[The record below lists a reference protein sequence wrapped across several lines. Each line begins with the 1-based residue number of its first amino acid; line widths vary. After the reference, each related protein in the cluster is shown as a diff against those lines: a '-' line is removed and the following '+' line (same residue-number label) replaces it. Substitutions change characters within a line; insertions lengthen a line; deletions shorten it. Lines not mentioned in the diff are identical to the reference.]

1 MKQEEFLQLLMSQL
15 IELNEEDKNQLREY
29 YNELIMDGMELGKTE
44 DEIINEFGPADQ
56 VAARI
61 RKEYAEYGEML
72 SALPSKSRFSGKE
85 EYRSENTK
93 IHTIIIDASNIP
105 VDVIPVREGSVKVDF
120 KPRDGVDTVS
130 SNTIDGE
137 FTFIHRMRS
146 FSFNFFSLFQGPRR
160 IVVEVPEDFEGNLS
174 VKTTNGSINVKGL
187 KNLSNAKFLTS
198 NAKITAI
205 NFVCKS
211 VFMKTSNGSLN
222 LDNIHGDEMEAE
234 TSNAHIA
241 ADSCAM
247 SNALMLTT
255 KNGAIGVHNIECD
268 KIVLKTSNAAITGT
282 IHGDM
287 RDYAIQSHTSNAS
300 CNLPNYSYPEQKKNL
315 VARTSNGRI
324 QVEFVR

>member
-44 DEIINEFGPADQ
+44 EGIINEFGPADQ

-72 SALPSKSRFSGKE
+72 SALPSKSRFSGKK

-93 IHTIIIDASNIP
+93 IHTIIIEASNIP
-105 VDVIPVREGSVKVDF
+105 VDVVPAHEGSVKVDF

-198 NAKITAI
+198 N
-205 NFVCKS
+205 
-211 VFMKTSNGSLN
+211 GSLN

-241 ADSCAM
+241 SDSCAM

-300 CNLPNYSYPEQKKNL
+300 CNLPNFSYPEQKKNL

>member
-1 MKQEEFLQLLMSQL
+1 MKQEEFIQLLMSQL

-29 YNELIMDGMELGKTE
+29 YNELIMDGIELGKTE
-44 DEIINEFGPADQ
+44 DEIISEFGPADQ

-72 SALPSKSRFSGKE
+72 SSLPSKSKYAGKE

-93 IHTIIIDASNIP
+93 IHTINIEARNIP
-105 VDVIPVREGSVKVDF
+105 VDVVTVREGSVKVDF
-120 KPRDGVDTVS
+120 KPREGIDIVS
-130 SNTIDGE
+130 SSTIDGE
-137 FTFIHRMRS
+137 FSFNHRMRS
-146 FSFNFFSLFQGPRR
+146 FAFNIFSWFQGSRR
-160 IVVEVPEDFEGNLS
+160 IVVEIPEDFEGNLYVRS
-174 VKTTNGSINVKGL
+174 TNGSINIKGL
-187 KNLSNAKFLTS
+187 KALSNAKFQTS
-198 NAKITAI
+198 NAKITVL
-205 NFVCKS
+205 NFNCKS
-211 VFMKTSNGSLN
+211 VYMKTSNGSLN

-241 ADSCAM
+241 ADNCVM
-247 SNALMLTT
+247 SNALMLTSR
-255 KNGAIGVHNIECD
+255 NGAIGLHNIECD
-268 KIVLKTSNAAITGT
+268 KIVLKTSNASITGT

-324 QVEFVR
+324 QVDFVR